1 MLPQRVTQER
11 ADSHFKA
18 PWHQTGGFVFQA
30 SCQPQ
35 NLIAARH
42 FRSPPA
48 KDRAVERLAVQN
60 EARLCTVPSSA
71 GPAKR
76 LSHHRGRSSQGLRLG
91 LRGFERA
98 FFVVG
103 SFRGAEIRR
112 GLDKAQASSPSV
124 ACFGSPILALASL
137 QFPSSQ
143 VPKSQ
148 EAVAPAQPKMKPP
161 PPPPPKPLH
170 AGPPRQVPPKTA
182 PVVSCA

>member
-1 MLPQRVTQER
+1 M
-11 ADSHFKA
+11 
-18 PWHQTGGFVFQA
+18 
-30 SCQPQ
+30 
-35 NLIAARH
+35 
-42 FRSPPA
+42 
-48 KDRAVERLAVQN
+48 ERLAVQI
-60 EARLCTVPSSA
+60 EARLCTVPISA

-143 VPKSQ
+143 VAGGSGPGPAED
-148 EAVAPAQPKMKPP
+148 EASAASASKTVARWASSAGLSRAHDVAQGVKQSVITSSTPNIF
-161 PPPPPKPLH
+161 
-170 AGPPRQVPPKTA
+170 
-182 PVVSCA
+182 